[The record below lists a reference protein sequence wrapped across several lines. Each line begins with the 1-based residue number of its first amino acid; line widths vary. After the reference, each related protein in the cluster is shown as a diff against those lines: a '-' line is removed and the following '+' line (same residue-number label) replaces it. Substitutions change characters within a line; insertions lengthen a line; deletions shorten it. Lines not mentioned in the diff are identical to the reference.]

1 MVLAEVIVLFTV
13 VAVMVVILAVVVVV
27 VETIVA
33 VRVVV
38 AVTAVVKAMVWD
50 GAVIDTLVRAL
61 TIEVLI
67 NVANAIEIDLEVA
80 VSV

>member
-1 MVLAEVIVLFTV
+1 MVLAEVIVLFAV

-50 GAVIDTLVRAL
+50 GAVIDTLVRVL
-61 TIEVLI
+61 VIDVLI
-67 NVANAIEIDLEVA
+67 NVVDEVAIDLEVA